1 MASRHCCCRSAFL
14 LQRPSERMKPVSATS
29 EDIRPPTDTIDPARA
44 LPRTEVPRRLR
55 AVLCLDDFEGAARK
69 HLPRPIFGYIAGA
82 VETNM
87 SLNDNRAAF
96 AEFGFL
102 PRMLV
107 DVSKRSQQTTLFG
120 KTYATPFGISP
131 LGISALYAYRG
142 DIVLA
147 TAAGAA
153 NIPMIMSA
161 SSLIPLED
169 VAKESKT
176 AWFQAYLP
184 GDVPDITALIDRVAH
199 AGFETLVITVDSQV
213 AGNRENNIRTG
224 FSTPLRPS
232 LRLAWDGITRPRW
245 LFGTFLRTLVCHG
258 MPHFENN
265 YARRG
270 PPIVS
275 PNVLRD
281 YSDRGH
287 LNWEH
292 FRLIRRLWKGPL
304 VIKGILDK
312 GDAVTAREAG
322 ADGII
327 VSNHGGRQLDGAV
340 SALRVLPAIVAACPD
355 IPVMM
360 DGGVRRG
367 TDVLKA
373 LALGA
378 KFVFVGRP
386 FNYAASIAGERG
398 VDHAIRL
405 LSDEIHRDMAM
416 LGITRLGDL
425 APERLMRLRG

>member
-1 MASRHCCCRSAFL
+1 MDGWAAK
-14 LQRPSERMKPVSATS
+14 Q
-29 EDIRPPTDTIDPARA
+29 
-44 LPRTEVPRRLR
+44 LR
-55 AVLCLDDFEGAARK
+55 DVLSLDDFETAARK
-69 HLPRPIFGYIAGA
+69 HLPRPIFGYVAGA
-82 VETNM
+82 VETDW
-87 SLNDNRAAF
+87 SLHDNRAAF

-107 DVSKRSQQTTLFG
+107 DVSKLTQQTTLFG
-120 KTYATPFGISP
+120 KTYASPFGISP
-131 LGISALYAYRG
+131 MGISALYAYRG

-147 TAAGAA
+147 TAAAAA
-153 NIPMIMSA
+153 NIPMIMSS
-161 SSLIPLED
+161 SSLIRLED
-169 VAKESKT
+169 VVKESKSV
-176 AWFQAYLP
+176 WFQAYLP
-184 GDVPDITALIDRVAH
+184 GDVPDITALIDRVAR
-199 AGFETLVITVDSQV
+199 AGFENLVITVDSQV

-232 LRLAWDGITRPRW
+232 LRLAWDGVTRPRW
-245 LFGTFLRTLVCHG
+245 LFGTLLRTLLRHG

-270 PPIVS
+270 APIIS

-287 LNWEH
+287 LTWEH

-312 GDAVTAREAG
+312 ADAITAREAG

-340 SALRVLPAIVAACPD
+340 AALRVLPGIAAACPD
-355 IPVMM
+355 IPVMI
-360 DGGVRRG
+360 DGGIRRG

-378 KFVFVGRP
+378 KCVFVGRP
-386 FNYAASIAGERG
+386 FGYAAAIAGAAG
-398 VDHAIRL
+398 VNHAICL
-405 LSDEIHRDMAM
+405 LSAELDRDMAM
-416 LGITRLGDL
+416 LGIPDLRELG
-425 APERLMRLRG
+425 PERLMRVRGHPLE

>member
-1 MASRHCCCRSAFL
+1 MMNGGAAK
-14 LQRPSERMKPVSATS
+14 Q
-29 EDIRPPTDTIDPARA
+29 
-44 LPRTEVPRRLR
+44 LR
-55 AVLCLDDFEGAARK
+55 DVLSLDDFETAARK
-69 HLPRPIFGYIAGA
+69 HLPRPIFGYVAGA
-82 VETNM
+82 VETDW
-87 SLNDNRAAF
+87 SLHDNRAAF

-107 DVSKRSQQTTLFG
+107 DVSKRSQQTTVFQH
-120 KTYATPFGISP
+120 TYATPFGISP
-131 LGISALYAYRG
+131 IGISALYAYRG

-147 TAAGAA
+147 SAAAAA
-153 NIPMIMSA
+153 NIPMIMSS
-161 SSLIPLED
+161 SSLIRLED
-169 VAKESKT
+169 VATESKS

-184 GDVPDITALIDRVAH
+184 GDVPDITALIDRVAQ
-199 AGFETLVITVDSQV
+199 AGFETLVVTVDSQV

-232 LRLAWDGITRPRW
+232 LRLAWDGMTHPRW
-245 LFGTFLRTLVCHG
+245 LFGTLLRTLVRHG

-270 PPIVS
+270 PPIIS
-275 PNVLRD
+275 PHVLRD

-287 LNWEH
+287 LNWDH

-312 GDAVTAREAG
+312 ADAITAREAG

-340 SALRVLPAIVAACPD
+340 AALRVLPGIAAACPD
-355 IPVMM
+355 IPVMI

-378 KFVFVGRP
+378 KCVFVGRP
-386 FNYAASIAGERG
+386 FGYAAAVAGTAG
-398 VDHAIRL
+398 VSHAIGL
-405 LSDEIHRDMAM
+405 LSAEVDRDMAM
-416 LGITRLGDL
+416 LGIPDLRELG
-425 APERLMRLRG
+425 PGRLMRVKGHPLE

>member
-1 MASRHCCCRSAFL
+1 MDGWAA
-14 LQRPSERMKPVSATS
+14 K
-29 EDIRPPTDTIDPARA
+29 
-44 LPRTEVPRRLR
+44 RLR
-55 AVLCLDDFEGAARK
+55 DVLSLDDFETAAKR

-82 VETNM
+82 VETDW
-87 SLNDNRAAF
+87 SLHDNRAAF

-120 KTYATPFGISP
+120 KTYAAPFGISP

-147 TAAGAA
+147 TAAEAA
-153 NIPMIMSA
+153 NIPMIMSS
-161 SSLIPLED
+161 SSLIRLED
-169 VAKESKT
+169 VATESKS

-184 GDVPDITALIDRVAH
+184 GDVPDITALIDRVAR

-232 LRLAWDGITRPRW
+232 LRLAWDGMTHPRW
-245 LFGTFLRTLVCHG
+245 LFGTMLRTLLRHG

-270 PPIVS
+270 APIIS

-312 GDAVTAREAG
+312 ADAIASRDAG

-340 SALRVLPAIVAACPD
+340 AALRVLPGIAAACSE
-355 IPVMM
+355 IPVMI

-378 KFVFVGRP
+378 KCVFVGRP
-386 FNYAASIAGERG
+386 FGYAAAVAGAAG
-398 VDHAIRL
+398 VSHAIGL
-405 LSDEIHRDMAM
+405 LSAEVDRDMAM
-416 LGITRLGDL
+416 LGIPDLRELG
-425 APERLMRLRG
+425 PGRLMRVKGHPPE

>member
-1 MASRHCCCRSAFL
+1 MNGGAAK
-14 LQRPSERMKPVSATS
+14 Q
-29 EDIRPPTDTIDPARA
+29 
-44 LPRTEVPRRLR
+44 LR
-55 AVLCLDDFEGAARK
+55 DVLSLDDFETVARK
-69 HLPRPIFGYIAGA
+69 HLPRPIFGYVAGA
-82 VETNM
+82 VETDW
-87 SLNDNRAAF
+87 SLHDNRAAF

-107 DVSKRSQQTTLFG
+107 DVSKRSQQTTVFG
-120 KTYATPFGISP
+120 HTYATPFGISP
-131 LGISALYAYRG
+131 IGISALYAYRG

-147 TAAGAA
+147 SAAAAA
-153 NIPMIMSA
+153 NIPMIMSS
-161 SSLIPLED
+161 SSLIRLEE
-169 VAKESKT
+169 VATESKS

-184 GDVPDITALIDRVAH
+184 GDVPDITALIDRVAQ
-199 AGFETLVITVDSQV
+199 AGFETLVVTVDSQV

-232 LRLAWDGITRPRW
+232 LRLAWDGMTHPRW
-245 LFGTFLRTLVCHG
+245 LFGTLLRTVVRHG

-270 PPIVS
+270 PPIIS
-275 PNVLRD
+275 PHVLRD

-287 LNWEH
+287 LNWDH

-312 GDAVTAREAG
+312 ADAITAREAG

-340 SALRVLPAIVAACPD
+340 AALRVLPGIAAACPD
-355 IPVMM
+355 IPVMI

-378 KFVFVGRP
+378 KCVFVGRP
-386 FNYAASIAGERG
+386 FGYAAAVAGAAG
-398 VDHAIRL
+398 VSHAIGL
-405 LSDEIHRDMAM
+405 LSAEVDRDMAM
-416 LGITRLGDL
+416 LGIPDLRELG
-425 APERLMRLRG
+425 PGRLMRVKGHPLE

>member
-1 MASRHCCCRSAFL
+1 MMNGGAAK
-14 LQRPSERMKPVSATS
+14 Q
-29 EDIRPPTDTIDPARA
+29 
-44 LPRTEVPRRLR
+44 LR
-55 AVLCLDDFEGAARK
+55 DVLSLDDFETAARK
-69 HLPRPIFGYIAGA
+69 HLPRPIFGYVAGA
-82 VETNM
+82 VETDW
-87 SLNDNRAAF
+87 SLHDNRAAF

-107 DVSKRSQQTTLFG
+107 DVSKRSQQTTVFG
-120 KTYATPFGISP
+120 HTYATPFGISP
-131 LGISALYAYRG
+131 IGISALYAYRG

-147 TAAGAA
+147 SAAAAA
-153 NIPMIMSA
+153 NIPMIMSS
-161 SSLIPLED
+161 SSLIRLED
-169 VAKESKT
+169 VATESKS

-184 GDVPDITALIDRVAH
+184 GDVPDITALIDRVAQ
-199 AGFETLVITVDSQV
+199 AGFETLVVTVDSQV

-232 LRLAWDGITRPRW
+232 LRLAWDGMTHPRW
-245 LFGTFLRTLVCHG
+245 LFGTLLRTLVRHG

-270 PPIVS
+270 PPIIS
-275 PNVLRD
+275 PHVLRD

-287 LNWEH
+287 LNWDH

-312 GDAVTAREAG
+312 ADAITAREAG

-340 SALRVLPAIVAACPD
+340 AALRVLPGIAAACPE
-355 IPVMM
+355 IPVMI

-378 KFVFVGRP
+378 KCVFVGRP
-386 FNYAASIAGERG
+386 FGYAAAVAGAAG
-398 VDHAIRL
+398 VSHAIGL
-405 LSDEIHRDMAM
+405 LSAEVDRDMAM
-416 LGITRLGDL
+416 LGIPDLRELG
-425 APERLMRLRG
+425 PGRLMRVKGHPL